1 MSWIARIA
9 ETVHLLVVGLW
20 LGSLVMGAVVA
31 AIIFPTMRELDP
43 SFSIFSAFTGN
54 HADLGAGFIQ
64 ARVFYAVDL
73 VQFVGAFVGGVTLA
87 LSIAL
92 RRVWNRPSSLIRSVV
107 FACAVLMF
115 SYQFFVFAPRMDEN
129 ARAYWQAAEAG
140 DNQAA
145 IEAKDAFS
153 ADHPVATQ
161 TFGFIGFFVFGSFI
175 VGVWSLLPAGT
186 TRKGTATPEPTE
198 PKVKS

>member
-1 MSWIARIA
+1 MPRIARIA
-9 ETVHLLVVGLW
+9 ETLHLLVVGLW
-20 LGSLVMGAVVA
+20 LGSLLMGAVVA
-31 AIIFPTMRELDP
+31 AVIFPTMRELDP

-73 VQFVGAFVGGVTLA
+73 VQFVGAFVGGITLA

-92 RRVWNRPSSLIRSVV
+92 RRVWSRPTSLVRSVV
-107 FACAVLMF
+107 FVCAVLMF
-115 SYQFFVFAPRMDEN
+115 SYQFFVLAPRMDEN
-129 ARAYWQAAEAG
+129 AKAYWQAAEAG
-140 DNQAA
+140 DTEAA
-145 IEAKDAFS
+145 IKARDVFS

-186 TRKGTATPEPTE
+186 TKPSMETPESSE
-198 PKVKS
+198 PKVES

>member
-1 MSWIARIA
+1 MTRLARIA
-9 ETVHLLVVGLW
+9 ETLHLLVVGLW
-20 LGSLVMGAVVA
+20 LGSLLMGAVVA

-43 SFSIFSAFTGN
+43 SFSTFAAFTGN

-92 RRVWNRPSSLIRSVV
+92 RRAWSRPTSLIRSVI

-115 SYQFFVFAPRMDEN
+115 SYQFFVLAPRMDEN
-129 ARAYWQAAEAG
+129 ARLYWQAAEAG

-145 IEAKDAFS
+145 IEARDAFS
-153 ADHPVATQ
+153 VDHPIATQ

-186 TRKGTATPEPTE
+186 TKNAASQESSSPSESE
-198 PKVKS
+198 S